1 MKIRN
6 YDIEDSE
13 NDNFVQLHDFMPDR
27 TFRLLLASPSGGGKT
42 NLLLDMIYRLLF
54 FDKIYL
60 YARNLQQSKYKHL
73 LKSFEPISKEVG
85 YDVIEAS
92 NNDIIPLTD
101 LSDEGQKL
109 VIFDDYLNTG
119 KKNDERIRDYFTNS
133 RNKNCS
139 CIYLSQSYYGTDK
152 TIRLNSSHYC
162 IFDFP
167 SRNEQ
172 SMICRELGVNK
183 ENYQKATKDP
193 YSFLY
198 VDKVKKKVARNFDEK
213 I

>member
-1 MKIRN
+1 MKIQN
-6 YDIEDSE
+6 YDVQDDGK
-13 NDNFVQLHDFMPDR
+13 NDFVQLHDFMPDR
-27 TFRLLLASPSGGGKT
+27 CFRMLICAPSGGGKT
-42 NLLLDMIYRLLF
+42 NLLLELIYKLLYY
-54 FDKIYL
+54 DKIYL

-73 LKSFEPISKEVG
+73 LKSLEPISKKVG
-85 YDVIEAS
+85 YDVVEAS
-92 NNDIIPLTD
+92 NDEIIPLTD
-101 LSDEGQKL
+101 LPDDNQKL
-109 VIFDDYLNTG
+109 VIFDDFLNTG

-162 IFDFP
+162 IFEFP

-183 ENYQKATKDP
+183 QDYQKVTKDP

-198 VDKVKKKVARNFDEK
+198 VDKIRKFIAENFDEK